1 VLNDIGAIYCSAGC
15 YDEALIHHQ
24 KARSIAEEIGN
35 LAHQLTALRRT
46 ADIYR
51 GCGQYAESFEHY
63 YTALRLAREIGD
75 PYEEAKILEGIAES
89 TFSTQGP
96 DAARILLRQALDLYE
111 RLGVP
116 EAEAVQI
123 RIETITPALDLR
135 IPS

>member
-35 LAHQLTALRRT
+35 LAHQLTAVRRT
-46 ADIYR
+46 GDIYR

-96 DAARILLRQALDLYE
+96 DTARILFRQALDLYE

-116 EAEAVQI
+116 EAKAVQI